1 MKRVVFALFVCC
13 LLPVAASA
21 GPTYQVNITRMG
33 GYYTGSGGEFTLSP
47 TATSD
52 PIPGNPGPWQTFCVE
67 TNEYIMPPYTA
78 YMDIDTYAVVGGV
91 GGQDLDLN
99 GDGIKDADSL
109 DPRTAYLYT
118 KFLNKTLIGY
128 DYTPGP
134 GGTRPASAGA
144 LQNAI
149 WFIESEIGA
158 VGGQAQLWVTEAQGA
173 VNAGTWTGLG
183 NIRVANLYTHSARTE
198 YQSHLIAVPAPGAIL
213 LGGIG
218 VGLVGWLKRRRT
230 F

>member
-1 MKRVVFALFVCC
+1 MKRVVLALLVCC
-13 LLPVAASA
+13 LLAVAASA
-21 GPTYQVNITRMG
+21 GPTYQVNITRMA
-33 GYYTGSGGEFTLSP
+33 GYYSGSGGEFTLSP
-47 TATSD
+47 TLASD

-99 GDGIKDADSL
+99 GDGINDADSL

-128 DYTPGP
+128 DYTPG
-134 GGTRPASAGA
+134 GTRSASAGD

-149 WFIESEIGA
+149 WFIESEIVA
-158 VGGQAQLWVTEAQGA
+158 VGGQALLWVNEAQGA
-173 VNAGTWTGLG
+173 VNAGTWSGLG
-183 NIRVANLYTHSARTE
+183 NIRVANLYTTSTRTE
-198 YQSHLIAVPAPGAIL
+198 QQSQLISIPAPGAIL
-213 LGGIG
+213 LGSIGI
-218 VGLVGWLKRRRT
+218 GLVGWLKRRRT
-230 F
+230 L

>member
-1 MKRVVFALFVCC
+1 MKRVVLALLVCC
-13 LLPVAASA
+13 LLAVAASA
-21 GPTYQVNITRMG
+21 GPTYQVNITRMV
-33 GYYTGSGGEFTLSP
+33 GYYSGSGGEFTLSP
-47 TATSD
+47 TLASD

-99 GDGIKDADSL
+99 GDGINDADTL
-109 DPRTAYLYT
+109 DSRTAYLYT
-118 KFLNKTLIGY
+118 KFLNNTLSNY

-134 GGTRPASAGA
+134 GGTRPASAGI

-149 WFIESEIGA
+149 WFIEGEISS
-158 VGGQAQLWVTEAQGA
+158 VTGQAQLWVTEAQGA
-173 VNAGTWTGLG
+173 VNAGTWSGLG
-183 NIRVANLYTHSARTE
+183 SIRVANLYTTSTRTE
-198 YQSHLIAVPAPGAIL
+198 QQSQLISIPAPGAIL

-218 VGLVGWLKRRRT
+218 VGLVGWLRRRRT
-230 F
+230 L